1 MELEDKRNRS
11 FINFGLW
18 KLCFEVVVL
27 QKVDVKKKTSEI
39 ETRQWWM
46 KRIER
51 IYPNFASMKIEER
64 NERASWKFRFWKLGR
79 DLWLEKEED

>member
-39 ETRQWWM
+39 ETRQ
-46 KRIER
+46 
-51 IYPNFASMKIEER
+51 
-64 NERASWKFRFWKLGR
+64 
-79 DLWLEKEED
+79 